1 MINTKDMRNL
11 RSTKKLYDFIVKDVC
26 EKYGLGRPE
35 LDIIAF
41 LHGNSGM
48 DVASDIVDYCILS
61 KANVSQAVD
70 RLIRKQLLV
79 KVVDADDRRRIHLS
93 LTETAAPIVEDFD
106 RANELFRCVLVSGK
120 SAEELAVYD
129 EVSRRMADNAINF
142 FELK

>member
-1 MINTKDMRNL
+1 M
-11 RSTKKLYDFIVKDVC
+11 
-26 EKYGLGRPE
+26 
-35 LDIIAF
+35 
-41 LHGNSGM
+41 
-48 DVASDIVDYCILS
+48 
-61 KANVSQAVD
+61 SQAVD

-106 RANELFRCVLVSGK
+106 RAYELFRCVLVSGI